1 MALSHGFSQSP
12 DWTLPET
19 WTSPMEP
26 DDQIPDEQIR
36 ERARDIGTDI
46 IGLKVM
52 TCSSGSW
59 LSGS

>member
-1 MALSHGFSQSP
+1 
-12 DWTLPET
+12 
-19 WTSPMEP
+19 MEP